1 MKGAYGSTNELSFKV
16 PDFNRS
22 NPEIP
27 VGRQGIVVEG
37 LTGLASAPIEATVE
51 KDGEFPVVDSD
62 TDGLGRAENEVA
74 VIIARPLPNLEVV
87 VVRQREDE
95 GLATPEWLFANP
107 TGSKQANFFDLV
119 NSAVNKNAQPISTN
133 RKLYEF
139 FQTNS
144 YRYYDTKQSTIVI
157 KQSRFVL
164 QITKSIFSPI

>member
-1 MKGAYGSTNELSFKV
+1 MKGSYGSTNELSFKV

-95 GLATPEWLFANP
+95 GLATPE
-107 TGSKQANFFDLV
+107 
-119 NSAVNKNAQPISTN
+119 
-133 RKLYEF
+133 
-139 FQTNS
+139 
-144 YRYYDTKQSTIVI
+144 
-157 KQSRFVL
+157 
-164 QITKSIFSPI
+164 